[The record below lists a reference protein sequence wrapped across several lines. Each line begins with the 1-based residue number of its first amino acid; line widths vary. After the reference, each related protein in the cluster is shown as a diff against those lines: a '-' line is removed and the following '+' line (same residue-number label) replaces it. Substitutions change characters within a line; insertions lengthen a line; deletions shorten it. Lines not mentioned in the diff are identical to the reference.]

1 MATMVSTATPS
12 PSKVSLGVR
21 LGYAVGSFCTANF
34 STIPGLLLLFY
45 MTNVLAVPAALAG
58 VVLFVPKAWDLIANT
73 LVGRWSDRTVSRWGP
88 RRPWLLAGAA
98 VLPVSFALM
107 FAGPPITGVPAAVYV
122 GVTFLAA
129 ATGYALYEV
138 PYKAMPAE
146 MTTDYHERTS
156 LLQWRM
162 ALIAVSIAMSG
173 ILAPTLAGET
183 ADGYRVM
190 GVTFGVILLVAMLG
204 SFFGTARAPFT
215 APRKS
220 EGTLREQLAA
230 ARTSKQF
237 LWLLGLSSAQTLGA
251 GVMLAGA
258 PYFAAYALDDTAA
271 TTTLF
276 AALVGP
282 MLITMPLWVWL
293 ARKLDKRGAM
303 ILCGALF
310 TIGAL
315 LLLATPAFGE
325 LYAHLC
331 VMIVGF
337 GYAGTQ
343 LLQFSML
350 ADVIAYDG
358 MLSGERRGGIFTG
371 LWTAVENAVQA
382 LGATAYGWVLSL
394 GSFASSDPEHPVTQP
409 DSAHVAVV
417 IGVTVVP
424 ALITFAGVLMT
435 LRYDLTADRLA
446 AVTGGSTPSAAPV
459 SGSDGQHGGQDRT
472 QDGGRPEPGEV
483 LRTEE

>member
-1 MATMVSTATPS
+1 MVPTTATSS

-34 STIPGLLLLFY
+34 TTIPGLLLLFY

-58 VVLFVPKAWDLIANT
+58 VVLFLPKAWDLIANT

-88 RRPWLLAGAA
+88 RRPWLLAGAV
-98 VLPVSFALM
+98 VLPVSFTLM
-107 FAGPPITGVPAAVYV
+107 FAGPPLTGAPAAAYV
-122 GVTFLAA
+122 GLTFLLA

-162 ALIAVSIAMSG
+162 ALISISIAMSG
-173 ILAPTLAGET
+173 ILAPAIAGDT
-183 ADGYRVM
+183 AAGYRAM
-190 GVTFGVILLVAMLG
+190 GITFGAILLAAMLG

-215 APRKS
+215 GQQKS

-230 ARTSKQF
+230 ARSSRPF
-237 LWLLGLSSAQTLGA
+237 MWLLGLSSAQTLGA

-258 PYFAAYALDDTAA
+258 PYFSAYALDDTSA

-282 MLITMPLWVWL
+282 MLVTMPLWVWL

-303 ILCGALF
+303 ILSGTLF
-310 TIGAL
+310 TSGAL
-315 LLLATPAFGE
+315 LILGTPAFGS

-331 VMIVGF
+331 VVIVGV
-337 GYAGTQ
+337 GYAGLQ

-350 ADVIAYDG
+350 ADVIAHDG
-358 MLSGERRGGIFTG
+358 AVSGERRGGVFTG
-371 LWTAVENAVQA
+371 LWTAVENAVAA
-382 LGATAYGWVLSL
+382 LGATLYGWVLSAGGFL
-394 GSFASSDPEHPVTQP
+394 SSDPEHPVTQP
-409 DSAHVAVV
+409 DSAHTAVV

-435 LRYDLTADRLA
+435 LKYELTAERIA
-446 AVTGGSTPSAAPV
+446 ADTGAAGTTASAAAV
-459 SGSDGQHGGQDRT
+459 SGSAGQDSG
-472 QDGGRPEPGEV
+472 QDGGQPERGEV
-483 LRTEE
+483 LRAEE